1 MGTFQQMIWG
11 QLDIIWKKNLDF
23 YLIPFNK
30 INAKWITDLDVTAKA
45 IKLLEVNIQANLRDL
60 RFSDSFLNMTP
71 KAQVTTVIK

>member
-30 INAKWITDLDVTAKA
+30 INAKWITDLGVKYKTL
-45 IKLLEVNIQANLRDL
+45 KLLDDKIG
-60 RFSDSFLNMTP
+60 
-71 KAQVTTVIK
+71 